1 MKELVIN
8 SNCIRKA
15 RIALRNIKL
24 TDFFIQGVEIL
35 IRDIAGRIY
44 KTITGRK
51 HLLSE
56 LVYLL
61 DRNSVNCFAISQ
73 YYLFNFAVFPNY
85 AVKIKIE

>member
-8 SNCIRKA
+8 GNCIRKA

-51 HLLSE
+51 NLLSE
-56 LVYLL
+56 LVYPL
-61 DRNSVNCFAISQ
+61 DRNTVNCLAI
-73 YYLFNFAVFPNY
+73 A
-85 AVKIKIE
+85 